1 LKNIASD
8 KVLILLPG
16 LEGSGLLFEPLLNN
30 LEGVKTKVV
39 SYPHDKK
46 MDYKD
51 LIQYVRESLPENEH
65 FSILGESFSG
75 PISIAIAA
83 ENYANLDSLI
93 LVGTFIK
100 NPVKWLP
107 QWVRHLV
114 CPPLMIFAKPFIL
127 LKAYLSGIRNLC
139 LLKLIRRAYSRLN
152 LSVLSLRIKEILSV
166 DVTEQLRSV
175 SVPTYYFRGK
185 RDNVVSKKKL
195 DEILEVKD
203 DVKVYLL
210 DAWHLILQTSPQ
222 GCADL
227 IENIL
232 RIK

>member
-1 LKNIASD
+1 MKNIASN

-16 LEGSGLLFEPLLNN
+16 LDGSGLLFEPLLNN
-30 LEGVKTKVV
+30 LKGVKTKVV

-51 LIQYVRESLPENEH
+51 LIQYVKESLPENEH

-83 ENYANLDSLI
+83 ENHPNLDSLI

-100 NPVKWLP
+100 NPVKFLP
-107 QWVRHLV
+107 EWVRHLV
-114 CPPLMIFAKPFIL
+114 CTPIMILAKPFII
-127 LKAYLSGIRNLC
+127 LKAYLAGIRKLY

-166 DVTEQLRSV
+166 NVTEQLRSV
-175 SVPTYYFRGK
+175 SVPTCYFRGK
-185 RDNVVSKKKL
+185 RDNMVSQKNL
-195 DEILEVKD
+195 DEILEVKC
-203 DVKVYLL
+203 DVNVYSL
-210 DAWHLILQTSPQ
+210 DTWHLILQTKPQ
-222 GCADL
+222 ECADL

-232 RIK
+232 RLK